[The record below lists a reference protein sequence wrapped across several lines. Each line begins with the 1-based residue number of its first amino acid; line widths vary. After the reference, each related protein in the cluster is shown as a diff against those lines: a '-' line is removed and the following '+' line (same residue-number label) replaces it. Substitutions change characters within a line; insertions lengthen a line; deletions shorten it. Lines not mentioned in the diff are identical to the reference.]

1 MGNGYS
7 HNYGYNPFMPYGP
20 YYGGYT
26 PHAQFFGPK
35 PQLVHCPT
43 CNQNTKTKL
52 QFITGLNSQLNCI
65 LSLLI
70 GFVACSL
77 GLLFLYGFIAK
88 GDTLLLIYF
97 VFCLIVGPLACACSL
112 TPFYQ
117 DVYKDAK
124 HYCSVCNNYV
134 GKYIRDPRRPV
145 VILAPESYKHKV
157 YQPKNNLLETV

>member
-35 PQLVHCPT
+35 PQLVFCPT

-52 QFITGLNSQLNCI
+52 QLVAGLNSKLNCI

-70 GFVACSL
+70 GFVACAFSM
-77 GLLFLYGFIAK
+77 LFLVFSIIN
-88 GDTLLLIYF
+88 GDTSLIIF
-97 VFCLIVGPLACACSL
+97 FSFCLIFGLFIIAYSL
-112 TPFYQ
+112 TPFNQ
-117 DVYKDAK
+117 DIYKDAK
-124 HYCSVCNNYV
+124 HYCSDCNNYV

-145 VILAPESYKHKV
+145 VILPPESYKHKV
-157 YQPKNNLLETV
+157 YQPKDNLVETV